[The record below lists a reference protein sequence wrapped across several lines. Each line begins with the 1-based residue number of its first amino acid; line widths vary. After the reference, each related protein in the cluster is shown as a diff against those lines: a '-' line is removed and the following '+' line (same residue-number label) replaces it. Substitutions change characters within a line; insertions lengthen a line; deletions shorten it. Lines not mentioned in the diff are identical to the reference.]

1 MLTRAA
7 AVQYAAEH
15 IRVNCIHPGL
25 IDTPMTATL
34 PRPWHDAIMKQT
46 PMGRAARPEEVASA
60 VVFLVSD
67 DASFITG
74 AGLVID
80 GGWTAT

>member
-1 MLTRAA
+1 
-7 AVQYAAEH
+7 
-15 IRVNCIHPGL
+15 
-25 IDTPMTATL
+25 
-34 PRPWHDAIMKQT
+34 
-46 PMGRAARPEEVASA
+46 MGRAARPEEVANA
-60 VVFLVSD
+60 VMFLVSD